1 MKQIRRCLTLI
12 GVALALIGWSAGS
25 AAWHKGVRHGVAEPR
40 AASVPENE
48 SVFDNVKIPAQL
60 IGVENRRT
68 SLLAMNLK
76 DQFNRCAF
84 TDGGDLI
91 TPQVVS
97 MGEGAIQFAIATS
110 NSFMIGLHY
119 LVAGAIR
126 QDNPDRVSDRVAR
139 IHSGL
144 TKAADSGALLKVKPE
159 YRWGGNPYNEPMF
172 EQAITLIPLSYA
184 MEVLVEAYGWNDPGV
199 QKIKSWGDQI
209 YQAANSGRDDV
220 SKGTDRQAG
229 KAAAF
234 AMWGTATGN
243 VDAFRSGYKQFRI
256 ASNRT
261 ISSDG
266 SYRSTFI
273 HGVNQR
279 LYYANLTYG
288 FLVLAADALRKAGIE
303 EALTW
308 GNEGASVSNGASW
321 LMATAAQ
328 WKKQGRGDTSFFTGG
343 KSAGSRSL
351 GWVEV
356 LLAAI
361 PESPQAKIVA
371 EHYVRRKYGGVFS
384 AYYGGFT
391 TCLFK

>member
-1 MKQIRRCLTLI
+1 MSETDRLHL
-12 GVALALIGWSAGS
+12 
-25 AAWHKGVRHGVAEPR
+25 
-40 AASVPENE
+40 
-48 SVFDNVKIPAQL
+48 
-60 IGVENRRT
+60 
-68 SLLAMNLK
+68 
-76 DQFNRCAF
+76 CAF
-84 TDGGDLI
+84 KSPGGI
-91 TPQVVS
+91 HAPQVIS
-97 MGEGAIQFAIATS
+97 IGKGELRFAWASSGQFLIE
-110 NSFMIGLHY
+110 LHY
-119 LVAGAIR
+119 LVADAIR
-126 QDNPDRVSDRVAR
+126 QDSPDEVDLIRSE
-139 IHSGL
+139 L
-144 TKAADSGALLKVKPE
+144 TKIAESGALLKIKP
-159 YRWGGNPYNEPMF
+159 YYLNGGDPDNEPIF
-172 EQAITLIPLSYA
+172 EQAVTLIPLSYA

-220 SKGTDRQAG
+220 SKGTDRRAG

-243 VDAFRSGYKQFRI
+243 VDAFRSGYKKFRI
-256 ASNRT
+256 ASNRA

-266 SYRSTFI
+266 SFRSTSI
-273 HGVNQR
+273 HGVSTNLR

-371 EHYVRRKYGGVFS
+371 EHYSRRRWGGVFS
-384 AYYGGFT
+384 AYHGGFT